1 MHGLSSSGW
10 VKSFNEIASY
20 DYERIV
26 QELITK
32 EIENKNKDYI
42 LGVDEEEYKNYLVS
56 AFSLEPLVLVPGSEE
71 MESPEKTKETREDRH
86 YREKYT
92 VDVYNFTVRYHF
104 TGTANLFKVRAGTW
118 TMRSTN
124 IYVNDHSNTVSIKF
138 KVYNQDANEFAKA
151 KKEEY
156 EAAFINLNNA
166 NAFAESWNRQLPGF
180 IKQKFEL
187 KKNLLLREN
196 DFFAAINIPVDTKTR
211 NLFTAPTIKKKDI
224 PQPKP
229 RTTKEY
235 SSEPTMSPSMYDDV
249 VDSIYSFG
257 KSMERKP
264 STYQGKDEEALR
276 DQFLLI
282 LETRYAEVTATGET
296 FNKTGKTDILLKYAK
311 DGSNLFIAECKFW
324 HGQSEF
330 LQAISQL
337 FDRYLTWRDSKVA
350 MMFFVSNKQFSSVLK
365 SAEEAIKTHPYY
377 ISKKGQ
383 RGESS
388 SSYLLHLPGD
398 KDKVVHVEVML
409 FHFIEKV
416 I

>member
-1 MHGLSSSGW
+1 M
-10 VKSFNEIASY
+10 KSFNEIDSY
-20 DYERIV
+20 NYER
-26 QELITK
+26 ELKAQIAK
-32 EIENKNKDYI
+32 EIENEGKEQI
-42 LGVDEEEYKNYLVS
+42 LGVDEEDYKKYLYEKYS
-56 AFSLEPLVLVPGSEE
+56 FEQLVLTPGSEQ
-71 MESPEKTKETREDRH
+71 MGMPDKTQETREDRH

-92 VDVYNFTVRYHF
+92 VEVYNFTITYHF
-104 TGTANLFKVRAGTW
+104 TGSPELFKVRAGTW
-118 TMRSTN
+118 VMRQTN
-124 IYVNDHSNTVSIKF
+124 IYVDDRKNTVSIKF
-138 KVYNQDANEFAKA
+138 KVYKQDATEFNRA

-156 EAAFINLNNA
+156 DAAFINLDNA
-166 NAFAESWNRQLPGF
+166 NTFALTWNNQL
-180 IKQKFEL
+180 KDYVKEKFEA
-187 KKNLLLREN
+187 KKNFLLKEN
-196 DFFAAINIPVDTKTR
+196 SFFTAINIPVDATTN

-224 PQPKP
+224 PKP
-229 RTTKEY
+229 TLRGTKEY
-235 SSEPTMSPSMYDDV
+235 SSEPIMSPTMYEDV
-249 VDSIYSFG
+249 IESIYSFG

-311 DGSNLFIAECKFW
+311 DGTNLFIAECKFW

-388 SSYLLHLPGD
+388 LSYLLHLPGD
-398 KDKVVHVEVML
+398 QDKIVHVEVMF
-409 FHFIEKV
+409 FHFS
-416 I
+416 